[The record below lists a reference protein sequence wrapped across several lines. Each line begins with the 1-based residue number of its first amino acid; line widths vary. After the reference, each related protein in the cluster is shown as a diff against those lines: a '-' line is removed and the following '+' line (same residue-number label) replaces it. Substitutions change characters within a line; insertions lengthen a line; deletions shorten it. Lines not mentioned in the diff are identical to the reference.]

1 MITIQYMQEIKIE
14 PEREKKLEQEKKPES
29 RISSK
34 CDGNPE
40 ANGQLVRCRIGRFP
54 WEYGILRKQE
64 KMLAAKMQE
73 LQLVIYE
80 LPSRY
85 APKKKRQ
92 LIEAVRKQTGD
103 LWLEERLVQ
112 KLHEAEKVG
121 NVGGIYG
128 NKFYCEDFLK
138 QPEAPPELIRFRV
151 CVESEAWQKHCRQKG
166 GEFESLVVWNA
177 GSVQGSGAENTADAE
192 LWGKDEKEAFA
203 ELLFSL
209 TENVNF
215 FTIIGAGTQDYKE
228 LAERLFMENGLP
240 VRFLE
245 KAVRGYPYGPAPLI
259 LGMDV
264 KRRIRRDVFR
274 ADAKCLDLYAGMPKF
289 LDTIARNGY
298 NT

>member
-1 MITIQYMQEIKIE
+1 MDMITIQYMREIKIE
-14 PEREKKLEQEKKPES
+14 PE
-29 RISSK
+29 
-34 CDGNPE
+34 PE
-40 ANGQLVRCRIGRFP
+40 ADGQLVRCRIGRFP
-54 WEYGILRKQE
+54 WEWGILRKQE

-73 LQLVIYE
+73 LHLVIYE

-85 APKKKRQ
+85 APKKKRR

-112 KLHEAEKVG
+112 ELHKAENEG
-121 NVGGIYG
+121 NVGKPYG
-128 NKFYCEDFLK
+128 NKLYCEDFFR
-138 QPEAPPELIRFRV
+138 QPEAPPELIRLRI
-151 CVESEAWQKHCRQKG
+151 CLEAEAWKKHCKKKG
-166 GEFESLVVWNA
+166 GEFESLVVWNT
-177 GSVQGSGAENTADAE
+177 GSAQGSGAENTADAD
-192 LWGKDEKEAFA
+192 LWNEDEKEAFA

-215 FTIIGAGTQDYKE
+215 FTIIGAGAQDYKE
-228 LAERLFMENGLP
+228 LAERLIMENGLP

-245 KAVRGYPYGPAPLI
+245 KPVRGYPYGPAPLI

-264 KRRIRRDVFR
+264 KRRIRRDVFG